1 MSKVES
7 RSWKSKWSHQDDSEV
22 NVIELISLLYEAANV
37 TTCVTTERMGML
49 KKRTEKRTEEPFGER
64 GIKRNI
70 RTWRKDFSKIEKIRR
85 QNMAFK
91 QR

>member
-1 MSKVES
+1 MRAEVGKVNGVIKKIH
-7 RSWKSKWSHQDDSEV
+7 RY

-64 GIKRNI
+64 GIKKNI
-70 RTWRKDFSKIEKIRR
+70 GTWRKDFSKIEEIRR
-85 QNMAFK
+85 QNMTFK

>member
-1 MSKVES
+1 
-7 RSWKSKWSHQDDSEV
+7 
-22 NVIELISLLYEAANV
+22 
-37 TTCVTTERMGML
+37 ML

-70 RTWRKDFSKIEKIRR
+70 GTWRKDFSKIEEIRR
-85 QNMAFK
+85 QNMTFK

>member
-1 MSKVES
+1 MRAEVGKVNGVIKKIH
-7 RSWKSKWSHQDDSEV
+7 RY

-70 RTWRKDFSKIEKIRR
+70 GTWRKDFSKIEEIRR
-85 QNMAFK
+85 QNMTFK